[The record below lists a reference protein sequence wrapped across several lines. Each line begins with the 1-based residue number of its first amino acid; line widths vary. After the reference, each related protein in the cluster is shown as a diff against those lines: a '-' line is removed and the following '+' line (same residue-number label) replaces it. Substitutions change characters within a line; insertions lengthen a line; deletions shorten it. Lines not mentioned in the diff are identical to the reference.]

1 MLEKINLL
9 ENKDDIINGADELV
23 ELLMNNE
30 VLNKSD
36 KLMTIELAMAKL
48 NYILYNISGDQTK
61 ENA

>member
-9 ENKDDIINGADELV
+9 DNKDDIINGADDLI
-23 ELLMNNE
+23 ELLMQNE
-30 VLNKSD
+30 ALNKSE

-61 ENA
+61 EDA